1 MSDNNKEFR
10 KRIAE
15 ISNSA
20 RLVTRYCSDAQFD
33 QNGFIQ
39 DPELRVASMMEAAK
53 QDPIFEGVSPDVQR
67 SVLSAWGA
75 AIADYSNTHK
85 RAPRP
90 EVLAAA
96 HQTLENCLILES
108 NQAGGK
114 KSTTD
119 FMLESINT
127 EVMSSQDGI
136 IRQPIFLAMILPVAL
151 GAQTGDACTFIPVPR
166 DKSKIYEIINVAGT
180 TFGDFTQGDQLD
192 MQSVGQYAQMRRN
205 YVLAAKGDGAT
216 TSFSFKT
223 SDFEHGKEIPIRKG
237 RSVLYINN
245 EATDVDTSTSGNTGK
260 IIYDFANADGQQ
272 NVLTGVIDY
281 AKGQI
286 DLTFSQPLDSGVE
299 LEAEVEINI
308 EQAPEY
314 IPVINQEMR
323 EWTVYPSQ
331 YALAAEHSVMAAYDA
346 QREFGIDL
354 DSLQYRTLK
363 DYLSHEQDMLRLRTM
378 IRRCKYTDTY
388 DVAIPQDTN
397 LDVWTMMFKGK
408 VQQVFRD
415 IAERTRTTGSVG
427 MFAGADAAGFIK
439 MLPPNL
445 FTAAENYT
453 QVPYVHFIGTLFNG
467 IKVFEIPSGVCTA
480 FTNSGIEF
488 HSYDILCYCRD
499 ENPGKA
505 GFITGDAVPVIPFK
519 HPTTPALV
527 DRTTLWGSSINR
539 IHPRNG
545 QDYFTLFTLTN
556 LKVGGLNFR
565 TGGVIE
571 SSSSN

>member
-1 MSDNNKEFR
+1 MSNNKEFR
-10 KRIAE
+10 KRIAD
-15 ISNSA
+15 ISAKA
-20 RLVTRYCSDAQFD
+20 RLVTGYCSDAQFD
-33 QNGFIQ
+33 QNGYIK
-39 DPELRVASMMEAAK
+39 DPETRITAMMEAAK
-53 QDPIFEGVSPDVQR
+53 ADPLFEGVPTAVQR
-67 SVLSAWGA
+67 SILSAWGS
-75 AIADYSNTHK
+75 AIAEYSNKHHCS
-85 RAPRP
+85 PRP

-96 HQTLENCLILES
+96 HQTLENCLIAEGVKNS
-108 NQAGGK
+108 GQ
-114 KSTTD
+114 KSLND

-127 EVMSSQDGI
+127 EMMSSQDGI

-180 TFGDFTQGDQLD
+180 TFGDFKQGDQLD

-205 YVLAAKGDGAT
+205 YVLNKKGDGTAIT
-216 TSFSFKT
+216 FTFKI
-223 SDFEHGKEIPIRKG
+223 SDFESGKEIPIRKG
-237 RSVLYINN
+237 RSILYINN
-245 EATDVDTSTSGNTGK
+245 EATDVDTASGNTGK
-260 IIYDFANADGQQ
+260 IIHSFANADGQQ
-272 NVLTGVIDY
+272 NVLTAVIDY
-281 AKGQI
+281 VKGQI
-286 DLTFSQPLDSGVE
+286 DLTFSQPVDSGIE
-299 LEAEVEINI
+299 MEAEVEINI
-308 EQAPEY
+308 EAAPEY

-354 DSLQYRTLK
+354 GSLQYRTLK

-378 IRRCKYTDTY
+378 IRRCKHTDQY

-439 MLPPNL
+439 MLPANMFSP
-445 FTAAENYT
+445 AENYT

-480 FTNSGIEF
+480 FTNGGIEF
-488 HSYDILCYCRD
+488 HAYDILCYCRD

-527 DRTTLWGSSINR
+527 DRTTLWGSSVNR

-556 LKVGGLNFR
+556 LKAGGLNYR
-565 TGGVIE
+565 TGDVIE
-571 SSSSN
+571 STSSN

>member
-1 MSDNNKEFR
+1 MSDNKEFR
-10 KRIAE
+10 QRIAE
-15 ISNSA
+15 ISKNA
-20 RLVTRYCSDAQFD
+20 HLVTSYCSDAQFD
-33 QNGFIQ
+33 HNGYIQ
-39 DPELRVASMMEAAK
+39 DPELRITSMMEAAK
-53 QDPIFEGVSPDVQR
+53 ADPIFEGVPESVQR
-67 SVLSAWGA
+67 SVLSAWGS
-75 AIADYSNTHK
+75 AIAEYSNKH
-85 RAPRP
+85 RCSPRP

-96 HQTLENCLILES
+96 HQTLENCLLMENVQS
-108 NQAGGK
+108 GQ
-114 KSTTD
+114 KSLND
-119 FMLESINT
+119 IMLESINA

-180 TFGDFTQGDQLD
+180 TFGDFKQGDQLD

-205 YVLAAKGDGAT
+205 YVLA
-216 TSFSFKT
+216 
-223 SDFEHGKEIPIRKG
+223 I
-237 RSVLYINN
+237 
-245 EATDVDTSTSGNTGK
+245 
-260 IIYDFANADGQQ
+260 
-272 NVLTGVIDY
+272 
-281 AKGQI
+281 
-286 DLTFSQPLDSGVE
+286 
-299 LEAEVEINI
+299 
-308 EQAPEY
+308 
-314 IPVINQEMR
+314 
-323 EWTVYPSQ
+323 
-331 YALAAEHSVMAAYDA
+331 
-346 QREFGIDL
+346 
-354 DSLQYRTLK
+354 
-363 DYLSHEQDMLRLRTM
+363 
-378 IRRCKYTDTY
+378 
-388 DVAIPQDTN
+388 
-397 LDVWTMMFKGK
+397 WTMMFKGK

-439 MLPPNL
+439 MLPPTM

-480 FTNSGIEF
+480 FTASGIEF

-545 QDYFTLFTLTN
+545 QDYFTLFTLTS

-571 SSSSN
+571 SASSN

>member
-1 MSDNNKEFR
+1 MSDNKEFR
-10 KRIAE
+10 QRIAE
-15 ISNSA
+15 ISKNA
-20 RLVTRYCSDAQFD
+20 HLVTSYCSDAQFD
-33 QNGFIQ
+33 HNGYIQ
-39 DPELRVASMMEAAK
+39 DPELRITSMMEAAK
-53 QDPIFEGVSPDVQR
+53 ADPIFEGVPESVQR
-67 SVLSAWGA
+67 SVLSAWGS
-75 AIADYSNTHK
+75 AIAEYSNKH
-85 RAPRP
+85 RCSPRP

-96 HQTLENCLILES
+96 HQTLENCLLMENVQS
-108 NQAGGK
+108 GQ
-114 KSTTD
+114 KSLND
-119 FMLESINT
+119 IMLESINA

-180 TFGDFTQGDQLD
+180 TFGDFKQGDQLD

-205 YVLAAKGDGAT
+205 YVLQTKGDGVK
-216 TSFSFKT
+216 TSFTFKI
-223 SDFEHGKEIPIRKG
+223 SDFENGKEIPIRKG
-237 RSVLYINN
+237 RSVIYINN
-245 EATDVDTSTSGNTGK
+245 ESTDVDAASGNSGQ
-260 IIYDFANADGQQ
+260 IIYSFANADGQQ
-272 NVLTGVIDY
+272 NVLTGVVDY
-281 AKGQI
+281 GKGQI
-286 DLTFSQPLDSGVE
+286 DLTFSKPLDSGIE

-308 EQAPEY
+308 EAAPEY

-354 DSLQYRTLK
+354 GSLQYRTLK

-378 IRRCKYTDTY
+378 IRRCKHTDTY

-439 MLPPNL
+439 MLPPTM

-480 FTNSGIEF
+480 FTASGIEF

-545 QDYFTLFTLTN
+545 QDYFTLFTLTS